1 MTKSRIAI
9 VLTSHGKLG
18 DTGEKTGFHYEEL
31 TTPWYEFLEDGAEV
45 TLGSIEGGEPPADPG
60 SLPDDKEKRAASVRR
75 FLDDAQAVKAL
86 NNTKPVAELNAKDFD
101 AVYLP
106 GGHGTMWDMP
116 ENDALIR
123 LVTEVYEKGGVIGAV
138 CHGPAG
144 LVGVRL
150 DNGEPLVKDRTVNC
164 FTDEEE
170 KKAEKD
176 KIVPFLLESEL
187 RNLGARFE
195 KSPPFEKKVV
205 RDGRLVT
212 GQNPAS
218 AEGVAHGMLMALHSL
233 KSKAAE

>member
-1 MTKSRIAI
+1 MAKSRIAI
-9 VLTSHGKLG
+9 VLTSHGELG
-18 DTGEKTGFHYEEL
+18 DTGDKTGFHYEEM
-31 TTPWYEFLEDGAEV
+31 TTPYYAFVEDGAEV

-75 FLDDAQAVKAL
+75 FLDDAEAVKAL

-106 GGHGTMWDMP
+106 GGHGCMWDMP

-123 LVTEVYEKGGVIGAV
+123 LVSEVYDKGGVIGAV

-144 LVGVRL
+144 LLGAR
-150 DNGEPLVKDRTVNC
+150 DADDAPLVKDRLVNC

-170 KKAEKD
+170 KKAGKD
-176 KIVPFLLESEL
+176 KVVPFLLETEL
-187 RNLGARFE
+187 RGLGANFE

-205 RDGRLVT
+205 SDSRLVT

-218 AEGVAHGMLMALHSL
+218 AEGVAHGMLMALHAL
-233 KSKAAE
+233 RSKAAE

>member
-1 MTKSRIAI
+1 MAKSRIAI
-9 VLTSHGKLG
+9 VLTSHGELG
-18 DTGEKTGFHYEEL
+18 DTGEKTGFHYEEM
-31 TTPWYEFLEDGAEV
+31 TTPWYEFLDDGAEV
-45 TLGSIEGGEPPADPG
+45 TLGSIQGGEPPADPG

-75 FLDDAQAVKAL
+75 FLDDAAAVKAL

-106 GGHGTMWDMP
+106 GGHGCMWDMP

-123 LVTEVYEKGGVIGAV
+123 LIGEVYEKGGVIGAV

-150 DNGEPLVKDRTVNC
+150 SDGSPFVKDRLVNS

-170 KKAEKD
+170 RKAGKD
-176 KIVPFLLESEL
+176 KVVPFLLETEL
-187 RNLGARFE
+187 RGLGARFE
-195 KSPPFEKKVV
+195 GGKPFERYVC
-205 RDGRLVT
+205 REGRLVT

-218 AEGVAHGMLMALHSL
+218 AEGVAHGMLTALHAL
-233 KSKAAE
+233 KQKAAE

>member
-1 MTKSRIAI
+1 MAKSRIAI

-75 FLDDAQAVKAL
+75 FLDDADAVKAL
-86 NNTKPVAELNAKDFD
+86 NNTKPVSELNAKDFD

-123 LVTEVYEKGGVIGAV
+123 LVTEVYEKGGVVGAV

-150 DNGEPLVKDRTVNC
+150 DNGEPLVKGRTVNC

>member
-1 MTKSRIAI
+1 MAKSRIAI

-75 FLDDAQAVKAL
+75 FLDDADAVKAL

-123 LVTEVYEKGGVIGAV
+123 LVTEVYEKGGVVGAV

-150 DNGEPLVKDRTVNC
+150 DNGEPLVKGRTVNC

-176 KIVPFLLESEL
+176 KIVPFLLENEL

>member
-1 MTKSRIAI
+1 
-9 VLTSHGKLG
+9 
-18 DTGEKTGFHYEEL
+18 
-31 TTPWYEFLEDGAEV
+31 
-45 TLGSIEGGEPPADPG
+45 
-60 SLPDDKEKRAASVRR
+60 
-75 FLDDAQAVKAL
+75 
-86 NNTKPVAELNAKDFD
+86 
-101 AVYLP
+101 
-106 GGHGTMWDMP
+106 MWDMP

-123 LVTEVYEKGGVIGAV
+123 LIAEVYEKGGVIGAV

-150 DNGEPLVKDRTVNC
+150 DNGEPLVKGRTVNC

-176 KIVPFLLESEL
+176 EIVPFLLESEL
-187 RNLGARFE
+187 RNLGAKFE

-218 AEGVAHGMLMALHSL
+218 AEGVAQEMLSALSAL
-233 KSKAAE
+233 QSKAAE

>member
-1 MTKSRIAI
+1 MAKPRIAI
-9 VLTSHGKLG
+9 VATSHDKLG
-18 DTGEKTGFHYEEL
+18 GTGDKTGFHYEEL
-31 TTPWYEFLEDGAEV
+31 TTPYYVFADNGAEV
-45 TLGSIEGGEPPADPG
+45 TLGSIAGGKPSADPG
-60 SLPDDKEKRAASVRR
+60 SLPDDEEKRAASVRR
-75 FLDDAQAVKAL
+75 FLDDADAVKAL
-86 NNTKPVAELNAKDFD
+86 NNTTPVAELNAKDFD

-123 LVTEVYEKGGVIGAV
+123 LIAEVYEKGGVIGAV

-150 DNGEPLVKDRTVNC
+150 DNGEPLVKGRTVNC

-176 KIVPFLLESEL
+176 EIVPFLLESEL
-187 RNLGARFE
+187 RNLGAKFE
-195 KSPPFEKKVV
+195 KSPPFEKQVV

-218 AEGVAHGMLMALHSL
+218 AEGVAQEMLSALSAL
-233 KSKAAE
+233 QSKAAE

>member
-1 MTKSRIAI
+1 MAKPRIAI
-9 VLTSHGKLG
+9 VTTSHGTLG
-18 DTGEKTGFHYEEL
+18 DTGDKTGFHYEEL
-31 TTPWYEFLEDGAEV
+31 TTPYYVFSDNGAEV
-45 TLGSIEGGEPPADPG
+45 TLGSIQGGEPPADPG

-75 FLDDAQAVKAL
+75 FLDDAEAVKAL
-86 NNTKPVAELNAKDFD
+86 NNTTPVAELNAKDFD

-123 LVTEVYEKGGVIGAV
+123 LITEVYEKGGVIGAV

-150 DNGEPLVKDRTVNC
+150 SDGTPLVKGKRINS

-170 KKAEKD
+170 HKSEKD
-176 KIVPFLLESEL
+176 KVVPFLLETEL
-187 RNLGARFE
+187 SGLGAKFE
-195 KSPPFEKKVV
+195 SGAPFEEKIVC
-205 RDGRLVT
+205 DGRLVT

-218 AEGVAHGMLMALHSL
+218 AKGVAEGILSVLRTSQQQ
-233 KSKAAE
+233 AAE